1 MKNFF
6 IAFLGSLAGIWFS
19 LMLLFFGSIIVIPCA
34 IAFSGGSS
42 DPTVKLSDNSVLRL
56 DLNCIITDREQ
67 SVDIFAQLQGDQ
79 TPSQALN
86 KVVGAIDKAASDK
99 KISGIFINGSGLSA
113 GLAQQQAIFEALRRF
128 REKAPDKWI
137 YAYADSY
144 GQSDYYIASA
154 ADSIFINPIGE
165 IDIHGLSATTLY
177 FKDLMDKLG
186 VEAQVVKVG
195 TYKSAVEPFLLNEMS
210 EASREQQELYLNN
223 IWQSVSSQ
231 IAAARKVRIE
241 TVNAWADDF
250 IFSRP
255 ADWYLKNKIVD
266 RVVYRHEMDDI
277 IENLTGEDDPN
288 YLTPAQYC
296 TTTDILKQGSGKGAN
311 IAVLYA
317 VGDISD
323 EGDDGI
329 VSEKLVPEILELAE
343 NDDIDGLVLR
353 VNSPGGSAF
362 ASEQIWEALQ
372 QFKKITENKK
382 PFYVSMGDYAASGG
396 YYISCGADK
405 IFAEP
410 TTLTGSIG
418 IFGIIP
424 NATKLITEKIG
435 IKTGTVKTNANGN
448 FPTLL
453 EPMTDSQ
460 KAAMQ
465 SYVNRGYELFTSRCA
480 AGRHLTQDSIKSIAE
495 GRVWDGRQALK
506 LGLVDELGGLDACI
520 AAIASELGADGSYT
534 IEEYPSVNLKWYDAI
549 FEAGLDVKAAIVRS
563 ALGENASLV
572 ETLDRVRGMSVLQC
586 RMNPVEIR

>member
-1 MKNFF
+1 
-6 IAFLGSLAGIWFS
+6 
-19 LMLLFFGSIIVIPCA
+19 
-34 IAFSGGSS
+34 
-42 DPTVKLSDNSVLRL
+42 
-56 DLNCIITDREQ
+56 
-67 SVDIFAQLQGDQ
+67 
-79 TPSQALN
+79 
-86 KVVGAIDKAASDK
+86 
-99 KISGIFINGSGLSA
+99 
-113 GLAQQQAIFEALRRF
+113 
-128 REKAPDKWI
+128 
-137 YAYADSY
+137 
-144 GQSDYYIASA
+144 
-154 ADSIFINPIGE
+154 
-165 IDIHGLSATTLY
+165 
-177 FKDLMDKLG
+177 MDKLG

-424 NATKLITEKIG
+424 NANKLITEKS
-435 IKTGTVKTNANGN
+435 A
-448 FPTLL
+448 
-453 EPMTDSQ
+453 
-460 KAAMQ
+460 
-465 SYVNRGYELFTSRCA
+465 SR
-480 AGRHLTQDSIKSIAE
+480 
-495 GRVWDGRQALK
+495 
-506 LGLVDELGGLDACI
+506 
-520 AAIASELGADGSYT
+520 
-534 IEEYPSVNLKWYDAI
+534 
-549 FEAGLDVKAAIVRS
+549 
-563 ALGENASLV
+563 
-572 ETLDRVRGMSVLQC
+572 
-586 RMNPVEIR
+586 PVP